1 MTVVVSTDS
10 ENVIVMLGCCPDQS
24 SKGTVSD
31 SVGATDPFIVLSVTL
46 SLLIVVFD
54 IVELSIFEF
63 EIVLSVIV
71 ELSIVELSKILELS
85 NVEFVTVDPIIVALS
100 TVELSTL
107 DLIMVE
113 HTLTVEL
120 SMSELSVIDELSVMV
135 VLSAVEELSS
145 V

>member
-1 MTVVVSTDS
+1 MTVVTSTDS
-10 ENVIVMLGCCPDQS
+10 ENVILMLGCRPDPS
-24 SKGTVSD
+24 SKGSVSD

-54 IVELSIFEF
+54 IVELSISEL

-71 ELSIVELSKILELS
+71 ELSMVELSKILELS

-135 VLSAVEELSS
+135 VLSDVEELSS